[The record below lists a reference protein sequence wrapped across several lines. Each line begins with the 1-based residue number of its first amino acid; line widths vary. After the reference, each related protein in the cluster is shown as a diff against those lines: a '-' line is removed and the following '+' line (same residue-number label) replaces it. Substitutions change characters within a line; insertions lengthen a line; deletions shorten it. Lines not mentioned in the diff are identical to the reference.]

1 MLRRH
6 QATFNCL
13 PFANARKLALMD
25 SINNLRPRILVIDD
39 DVTIL
44 QVAEDML
51 ANEGFDVI
59 TTSDGETALSLFS
72 QASHSG
78 QPFKAILLDVEMP
91 GLDGFEVCER
101 IRLLPSG
108 HFIPIIIISGRE
120 DRAAAQ
126 RAYDV
131 QATDFS
137 NKPTNWLVL
146 AQRLR
151 YVLRASSAFSELKRN
166 QQRLADAQ
174 HATKIIYWEFDVESG
189 QVYFVK
195 PTGALEKRKNN
206 HLFTFQNIFKHLHPA
221 DRAPVEAYYKKLRN
235 LEPDVSVA
243 IEYRVLSF
251 SGNTESFLTYHTE
264 ARRDLN
270 GEASIGSERRIYG
283 VTQDITQIH
292 LNEEKIQ
299 RLAHYDELT
308 GLHNRSSFQDNLD
321 VTLELNKTSQV
332 KLAVFLINIDSFKR
346 INESFGHRTGDAVL
360 QAFVKRAKSGL
371 LTNNT
376 INQDIGPKRMA
387 RFGGDEFSVML
398 NASGEDPKIFA
409 LRVAEQLQDSTR
421 KAFLIPPPEGAE
433 NSNELEIRL
442 SVSIGIAMYPD
453 DGENAALL
461 LKNADTAL
469 NNAKQYGKNQ
479 HQFYNDAMSV
489 AGRARLDLEI
499 ELRRAIEEEQ
509 LELFYQPQVLASNG
523 RLIGVEALVR
533 WNHPERGRVPT
544 AEFIPLAEES
554 GLILPLSDWV
564 VTEACRQSKQW
575 CDSELEPFTVSINLS
590 GMQFRQSNFKENI
603 KNIFSQTA
611 VNPTLIC
618 LELTEGVVMG
628 DAENTISTLH
638 ALKELGVKLSID
650 DFGTGYSSLS
660 YLQKFPI
667 DTLKVDRSFIT
678 DIGEDS
684 DNMAIT
690 EAIIAMG
697 HSLGLQIIAEGV
709 ETQAQLDF
717 LKERSCG
724 VIQGFFFSRPLP
736 ASAIPAFAKQ
746 AIKL

>member
-1 MLRRH
+1 
-6 QATFNCL
+6 
-13 PFANARKLALMD
+13 MD

-398 NASGEDPKIFA
+398 NASGEDSKIFA

-564 VTEACRQSKQW
+564 VTEACRQIKQW

-603 KNIFSQTA
+603 KSIFAQTA

-717 LKERSCG
+717 LKERSCE